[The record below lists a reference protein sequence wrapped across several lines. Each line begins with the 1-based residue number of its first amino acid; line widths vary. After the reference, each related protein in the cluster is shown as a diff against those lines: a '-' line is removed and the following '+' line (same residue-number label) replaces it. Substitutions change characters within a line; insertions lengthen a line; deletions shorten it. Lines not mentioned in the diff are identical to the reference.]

1 MGIDWAVCEKV
12 VRGKRVRE
20 LASARVSNYRGVHL
34 LRVAWL
40 RAAVDYARA
49 QNLALMSET
58 LASWVHLRE
67 RKDAEQDEDDS
78 EIKRGNI
85 NLEAVDTDTLEPA
98 AQSVMFGLVHF
109 LLTVGQCD
117 TCVSP
122 GDAHQMWLAY
132 QELRPFMPEDDVT
145 WMDDFMPLCLLAFEK
160 QMLLVQH

>member
-12 VRGKRVRE
+12 VRGKRLGE
-20 LASARVSNYRGVHL
+20 LASARVSTYRGVHL

-40 RAAVDYARA
+40 RAAVDYART
-49 QNLALMSET
+49 QNLALMSDT
-58 LASWVHLRE
+58 LASWVHLKE
-67 RKDAEQDEDDS
+67 RKDAEQNEDEDDS
-78 EIKRGNI
+78 EIMRGNI
-85 NLEAVDTDTLEPA
+85 KLEAVDTLEPA
-98 AQSVMFGLVHF
+98 AQSVMLGLVHF

-132 QELRPFMPEDDVT
+132 QELRPFMRDEDTT

-160 QMLLVQH
+160 QVLLVQH